1 MIMEETLHWWSLR
14 GKVWQRNGG
23 RYYVDSL
30 FEDPSQVLSH
40 PSYHNV
46 RVNTS
51 SPGLSVTV
59 LDILEYFHFFF
70 SFSEKYLALLILRA
84 NSSIAEVVLFLVA
97 VAI

>member
-1 MIMEETLHWWSLR
+1 MR
-14 GKVWQRNGG
+14 RNKVKH
-23 RYYVDSL
+23 YVDSL
-30 FEDPSQVLSH
+30 LEDPSEVLSN
-40 PSYHNV
+40 SSDHNI
-46 RVNTS
+46 RVDTS

-84 NSSIAEVVLFLVA
+84 NSSIAEGVLFLVA